1 MRAFA
6 LSALLAVVVAAQATQ
21 PPPPQQ
27 PTFRTGT
34 NLVQV
39 DAIVSDGSGRP
50 VSDLAAEDFEVADDG
65 APVPVSAFR
74 FISATAAEH
83 WQPDVISPIRNEDDE
98 SREAAIEGVRVVAIF
113 LDEYHVQ
120 WENALRAVP
129 ALVQFVRTLPPADLL
144 GVYGVMDSTRDVRFT
159 REREPAIKKIQA
171 FEGRFNQF
179 TPPKYPVEEE
189 HLRHPG
195 QIPQIRMQISSS
207 TLEAIVTHLGAIS
220 DRRKSLVV
228 LSEKLDYGFGGGS
241 PLSQMSDRAMFIGQ
255 MVGVANRFN
264 VSLYP
269 FDPGGLRVG
278 APGAQFGISTVDMF
292 RSLADDTGGRA
303 IVNRNEFGPA
313 LQQVNTDA
321 SAYYLLGFVSS
332 HPSDGKYHKIS
343 IRVKRRGVV
352 LRARAGYL
360 APKPDEVRTESARA
374 PEVPPEVTKA
384 LARMADAL
392 RPAGNELVLPKR
404 AFESAA
410 AAKAASPQA
419 VPLLDAPAIVVLHGI
434 QPEERAARPEF
445 GRTQRIAIRATVP
458 TDSPPA
464 VTATLL
470 SRTGQELTKMPVTVA
485 GGHAEVAM
493 TLANVGAGDYVV
505 RLAAERGP
513 DRMEQYV
520 ALRVLR

>member
-1 MRAFA
+1 MRVSVIPA
-6 LSALLAVVVAAQATQ
+6 LVAAVVAAQAPQ
-21 PPPPQQ
+21 SQQ

-39 DAIVSDGSGRP
+39 DAVVADGSGRP
-50 VSDLAAEDFEVADDG
+50 VSDLAAADFEVSDDG
-65 APVPVSAFR
+65 APVAVTAFR
-74 FISATAAEH
+74 FISASAAEGWH
-83 WQPDVISPIRNEDDE
+83 SDVISPIRNEDDE

-113 LDEYHVQ
+113 LDEYHVE

-159 REREPAIKKIQA
+159 RDREPAIAKIQA
-171 FEGRFNQF
+171 FQGRFNQF

-207 TLEAIVTHLGAIS
+207 TVQAIVTHLGAIS
-220 DRRKSLVV
+220 DRRKALIV

-241 PLSQMSDRAMFIGQ
+241 ALSVMSDRAMFVSDL
-255 MVGVANRFN
+255 VGVANRFN

-269 FDPGGLRVG
+269 FDPGGLRAG
-278 APGAQFGISTVDMF
+278 GPRSPMGMPGMSTIDMF
-292 RSLADDTGGRA
+292 RSLAEETGGRP

-313 LQQVNTDA
+313 LQQVNSDA

-343 IRVKRRGVV
+343 IRVKRRGV
-352 LRARAGYL
+352 LIRARAGYL
-360 APKPDEVRTESARA
+360 APKPDEVRTENAHA
-374 PEVPPEVTKA
+374 PDVSPEVTKA
-384 LARMADAL
+384 LAKLADDL
-392 RPAGNELVLPKR
+392 RPAGNELILPKR

-410 AAKAASPQA
+410 AAKTAVAAP
-419 VPLLDAPAIVVLHGI
+419 PLLDAPAIVVLHGI
-434 QPEERAARPEF
+434 QPEERAVRPEF
-445 GRTQRIAIRATVP
+445 GRTQRIAIRAAVP
-458 TDSPPA
+458 AESPPA

-470 SRTGQELTKMPVTVA
+470 SRTGQELTRMPVTVA
-485 GGHAEVAM
+485 NGRAEVAI
-493 TLANVGAGDYVV
+493 TLASVGAGDYVV
-505 RLAAERGP
+505 RLAAERGA
-513 DRMEQYV
+513 DRTEQYV